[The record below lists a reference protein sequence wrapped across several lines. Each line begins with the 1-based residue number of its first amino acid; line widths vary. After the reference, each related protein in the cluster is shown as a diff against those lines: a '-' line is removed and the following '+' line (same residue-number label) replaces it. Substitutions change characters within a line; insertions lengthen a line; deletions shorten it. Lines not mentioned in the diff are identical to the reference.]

1 MPYGHT
7 SLFWLCQVGWMWLL
21 QVVVGQTLGTAKCA
35 ILTHRFLVSWA
46 AWQKVKEARRA
57 KKVDP
62 QSDDSSDSDDGS
74 VVSDMT
80 SGTERSP
87 MMGRQ
92 MLPAAP

>member
-1 MPYGHT
+1 M
-7 SLFWLCQVGWMWLL
+7 
-21 QVVVGQTLGTAKCA
+21 
-35 ILTHRFLVSWA
+35 
-46 AWQKVKEARRA
+46 EARRA

-62 QSDDSSDSDDGS
+62 QPCHLVWLHDAAQRTKSQPDSRLQVFLRSDDSSDSDDGS